1 MATATGAPA
10 ISTTGSGAPSAM
22 KAFLMLDPE
31 FAVRYP
37 IGKPPVPVLMC
48 QYNPKELTISGG
60 TNFQEPDTNVSELLP
75 TAYFVKP
82 QPRSMTLNLLFDKYP
97 DGDTSLEIY
106 TLWDWTRPR
115 KSVFPPN
122 GQLSAPWVRFQWGQK
137 HYFRCYIQSLSV
149 TYTLF
154 STSGAP
160 VRATARVTLKE
171 RADILPFTNPTSGGE
186 GGERGWTVGA
196 GDTLHSIAQQHY
208 GKPSLWRGLA
218 AVNGIDDPL
227 RLATGT
233 AVQLPDAAVVE
244 ELSR

>member
-1 MATATGAPA
+1 MATATSAPA
-10 ISTTGSGAPSAM
+10 ISTGSGSPSAM

-37 IGKPPVPVLMC
+37 IGRPPVPVLMC
-48 QYNPKELTISGG
+48 QYNPKDLTISGG

-97 DGDTSLEIY
+97 DGDASLEIY

-137 HYFRCYIQSLSV
+137 NYFRCYIESLNV
-149 TYTLF
+149 TYTMF

-160 VRATARVTLKE
+160 LRATAAVTLKE
-171 RADILPFTNPTSGGE
+171 RADILPFTNPTSGGD
-186 GGERGWTVGA
+186 GGERTWQVGA
-196 GDTLHSIAQQHY
+196 GDTLHSIAQRHY
-208 GKPSLWRGLA
+208 GKPALWRGLA
-218 AVNGIDDPL
+218 TANDVDDPMHL
-227 RLATGT
+227 PTGT
-233 AVQLPDAAVVE
+233 VIGLPDAQVLEDLA
-244 ELSR
+244 R